1 MIKTLKQSSRKENSL
16 SINQFPSFQKLLS
29 QLIAAD
35 STALKWCRNLVFFS
49 GEAVHFVKSCRF
61 NNGKA
66 LSDRIKSEKEISQVN
81 FKTLIF
87 KHYYQKFAW
96 NCHLEVK
103 SLDWKFVVWDP
114 VSTRNLINLKIFL
127 VTKVV
132 FLDFSEFSGIIP
144 TCWSWIQAKLSFLP
158 WLP

>member
-61 NNGKA
+61 NNSKA
-66 LSDRIKSEKEISQVN
+66 HSDRTKSEKEISQVN

-87 KHYYQKFAW
+87 KYYYQKFAS
-96 NCHLEVK
+96 NGHLEVRSFTEK
-103 SLDWKFVVWDP
+103 LQIEIQFQ
-114 VSTRNLINLKIFL
+114 LKIWWTLVNLTRFL

-132 FLDFSEFSGIIP
+132 IQHCSEFSGIIA
-144 TCWSWIQAKLSFLP
+144 TCWC
-158 WLP
+158 